1 MEQKTRT
8 LFQGEGTE
16 YTFKFKEKRLRSG
29 YTDPARSYDE
39 LKLVHVVSGSG
50 IWHIG
55 GECYT
60 VQADDVIVFSHVDER
75 HVEKITSAD
84 GLVIEYVEFIPMT
97 VFPMQ
102 HCADFFFVRPQEFR
116 NVLPRGEIHTQLLQ
130 LFSALRREMT
140 HPQRYRKEYATHL
153 LMGMVILAARL
164 CGYDSPKEK
173 KDDRYDTVCGIMI
186 YIKNNLQEDLSRQ
199 RLAKMHGF
207 SESHLSRLF
216 REYSGVC
223 LQDYIMNCRVQRAVY
238 LLKNE
243 GHSVLEA
250 ALECGFQSTSAFYYA
265 FRKVTGKKPK
275 EILKKTGDA
284 NL

>member
-84 GLVIEYVEFIPMT
+84 GLVIE
-97 VFPMQ
+97 
-102 HCADFFFVRPQEFR
+102 
-116 NVLPRGEIHTQLLQ
+116 
-130 LFSALRREMT
+130 
-140 HPQRYRKEYATHL
+140 
-153 LMGMVILAARL
+153 
-164 CGYDSPKEK
+164 
-173 KDDRYDTVCGIMI
+173 
-186 YIKNNLQEDLSRQ
+186 
-199 RLAKMHGF
+199 
-207 SESHLSRLF
+207 
-216 REYSGVC
+216 
-223 LQDYIMNCRVQRAVY
+223 
-238 LLKNE
+238 
-243 GHSVLEA
+243 
-250 ALECGFQSTSAFYYA
+250 
-265 FRKVTGKKPK
+265 
-275 EILKKTGDA
+275 
-284 NL
+284 